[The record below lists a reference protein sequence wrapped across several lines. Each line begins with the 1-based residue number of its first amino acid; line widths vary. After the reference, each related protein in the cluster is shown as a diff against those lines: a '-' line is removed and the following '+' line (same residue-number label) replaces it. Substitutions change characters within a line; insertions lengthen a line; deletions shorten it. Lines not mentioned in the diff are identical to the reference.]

1 MARRDFK
8 LLVVEDEK
16 HMAETLRVLL
26 SSEGDLAVV
35 GTGEEALEH
44 LKSAPPDLVLLDIRL
59 PGMDGMTC
67 LARIKE
73 LRPET
78 EVVMVTATR
87 EVRTAVE
94 AMKSGAYDYVE
105 KPFDAE
111 DLQAC
116 VRRVKEKLTL
126 KREVSRLRDEISQ
139 PYRFENIVGQAPVMG
154 SLFERMEKVTRNDVP
169 VLIVGESGT
178 GKELVARAIHY
189 NGARR
194 EGPFV
199 AVNGA
204 RRGGGLIE
212 SELFGHEK
220 GAFTGATSRHRGAF
234 ERADGGTLFLDEIA
248 TMPQET
254 QARLLRAI
262 EQKEFSRV
270 GGEKEVTVDIRVLSA
285 TNIDIDKAAMV
296 GTFRQDLLY
305 RLNVVR
311 IRVPPLRERK
321 DDIPL
326 LVDHFIRK
334 HSEDMRSPV
343 REVSPEAMQ
352 MLVEHPWRGNV
363 RELENTVQLLLS
375 ICDSEVVEP
384 RDLELPI
391 VPGKE
396 EEDSLRGARERADRE
411 KVLEALR
418 ASGWNQRNAA
428 RALGVHRNTLRNL
441 IEKHG
446 IRIERE

>member
-1 MARRDFK
+1 MGRSDFK

-16 HMAETLRVLL
+16 HMAQTLRVLL

-35 GTGEEALEH
+35 ETGEEALEH

-73 LRPET
+73 IRPET

-94 AMKSGAYDYVE
+94 AMKLGAYDYIE

-116 VRRVKEKLTL
+116 VRRVKEKLEL
-126 KREVSRLRDEISQ
+126 RRKVSRLQDEVSR
-139 PYRFENIVGQAPVMG
+139 PYRFENIIGGAPVMKD
-154 SLFERMEKVTRNDVP
+154 LFERMEKVVRNDVP

-194 EGPFV
+194 EEPFV

-220 GAFTGATSRHRGAF
+220 GAFTGATGRHHGAF
-234 ERADGGTLFLDEIA
+234 ERADGGTLFLDEIG

-254 QARLLRAI
+254 QTRLLRAI
-262 EQKEFSRV
+262 EQKEFMRV
-270 GGEKEVTVDIRVLSA
+270 GGEKEVRVDIRVVSA
-285 TNIDIDKAAMV
+285 TNVDIDKAAMA

-305 RLNVVR
+305 RLNVVK
-311 IRVPPLRERK
+311 IRVPPLKERK
-321 DDIPL
+321 EDIPL

-334 HSEDMRSPV
+334 HSENMRSPV
-343 REVSPEAMQ
+343 RKVSPEAMQ
-352 MLVEHPWRGNV
+352 MLMEHPWGGNV
-363 RELENTVQLLLS
+363 RELENTVQLLVS

-391 VPGKE
+391 IPDREKQN
-396 EEDSLRGARERADRE
+396 SLRSAREHADRE

-418 ASGWNQRNAA
+418 ASGWNQRKAA
-428 RALGVHRNTLRNL
+428 RALGIHRNTINKL
-441 IEKHG
+441 IQKYG
-446 IRIERE
+446 IRKPE